1 MRFQVLSLVII
12 HMVIMSGSWCMELLL
27 SLVRGGVLASAG
39 APSGDLRAG
48 HRPMLRLHRVMQLV
62 VAWSRPIHL
71 LWAQVWL
78 GAERRFKA
86 TAVWFGPWRVS
97 LVVEA

>member
-12 HMVIMSGSWCMELLL
+12 HMVVMRRSWCMELLL
-27 SLVRGGVLASAG
+27 SLVGGGVLASAS
-39 APSGDLRAG
+39 APCGDLRAG
-48 HRPMLRLHRVMQLV
+48 HRTMLRLHGVMQLV
-62 VAWSRPIHL
+62 VAGSWPIHL